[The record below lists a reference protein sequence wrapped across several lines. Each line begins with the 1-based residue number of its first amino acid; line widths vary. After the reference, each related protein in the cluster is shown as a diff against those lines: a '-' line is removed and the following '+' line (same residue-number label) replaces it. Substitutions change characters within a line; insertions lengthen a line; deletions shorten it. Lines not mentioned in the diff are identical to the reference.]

1 MSLRLG
7 NSIKRFAA
15 AAMAFKLEKTPLVK
29 FNNGIEF
36 PIFGLGT
43 WKSKPGEVTEA
54 VKDAIDIG
62 YRHFDCAHVYGNEPE
77 VGAAIKAK
85 IDEKVVKRE
94 ELFITSKLWNTFH
107 RTDLVAPAIKK
118 TLSDLG
124 LDYLDLYLIHWPMA
138 YQEDGDLFP
147 QKDGKVLY
155 SDVDYLDTWKEME
168 KLVDQGLT
176 KSIGLSN
183 FNSEQL
189 EQVLAIA
196 RIKPV
201 TNQVE
206 CHPYLNQ
213 KKLMEFCTSKGVTI
227 TAYSPLGSPDRP
239 WAKPDDPQLLDDPKV
254 KAVAKKYNKTP
265 AQILLRYQ
273 VQRGNITIPK
283 SVTKSR
289 IIENA
294 QIFDFELSAEDV
306 ATIDSFDCD
315 GRVCHLDWVQD
326 HKDFPFNIEF

>member
-1 MSLRLG
+1 
-7 NSIKRFAA
+7 
-15 AAMAFKLEKTPLVK
+15 
-29 FNNGIEF
+29 
-36 PIFGLGT
+36 
-43 WKSKPGEVTEA
+43 
-54 VKDAIDIG
+54 
-62 YRHFDCAHVYGNEPE
+62 
-77 VGAAIKAK
+77 
-85 IDEKVVKRE
+85 
-94 ELFITSKLWNTFH
+94 
-107 RTDLVAPAIKK
+107 
-118 TLSDLG
+118 
-124 LDYLDLYLIHWPMA
+124 MA
-138 YQEDGDLFP
+138 YKEEGTLFP
-147 QKDGKVLY
+147 EEDGKVLY
-155 SDVDYLDTWKEME
+155 SDADYLDTWKEME
-168 KLVDQGLT
+168 KLVDQGLA

-189 EQVLAIA
+189 ERVLANA
-196 RIKPV
+196 RIKPA

-213 KKLMEFCTSKGVTI
+213 KKLVEFCTSKGVTI

-254 KAVAKKYNKTP
+254 KAVAEKYSKTP

-306 ATIDSFDCD
+306 TTIDSFDCD
-315 GRVCHLDWVQD
+315 GRVCHLNWVKD
-326 HKDFPFNIEF
+326 HKDYPFNIEF